1 MKKIQ
6 SVERAVAVLELLDS
20 LEGNTGLG
28 VNEVARLLKLKP
40 PTVHNFL
47 QTLAELGY
55 LEQNEHCK
63 YRLAERTQWLGWE
76 GKRKELLIAAARPH
90 AARLSLDLN
99 ETVILT
105 AQSGFYWQTLLRFES
120 NHGLMVRDNL
130 PVNTNFYISAT
141 GRCILSQLPARELER
156 LIAHFRLPLPS
167 EWAGAETLEGMLAA
181 LEKIRYDRYELI
193 HTDNGVSGA
202 GAVITPFRN
211 AAVGA
216 LGVYLPTFR
225 FKGEHR
231 KKILDGLRTAAARIR
246 P

>member
-6 SVERAVAVLELLDS
+6 SVERAFAVLELLDS
-20 LEGNTGLG
+20 LEGNAGLG
-28 VNEVARLLKLKP
+28 VNEVARHLKLKP

-76 GKRKELLIAAARPH
+76 GRRKELLIAAARSH

-105 AQSGFYWQTLLRFES
+105 AQSGYYWQTLLRFES
-120 NHGLMVRDNL
+120 NHGLMVRENL

-141 GRCILSQLPARELER
+141 GRCILSQLPVKELER
-156 LIAHFRLPLPS
+156 LVEHFRLPLPA
-167 EWAGAETLEGMLAA
+167 EWSGAETMDGMLAA

-193 HTDNGVSGA
+193 STDNGVSGA

-211 AAVGA
+211 AAIGA
-216 LGVYLPTFR
+216 LGVHLPTFR
-225 FKGEHR
+225 FKGDHR
-231 KKILDGLRTAAARIR
+231 KRILDGLKAAAAKIK